1 MSYNLFFSM
10 SADPIPLKNCKSLH
24 LLDLFLF
31 HRCLV
36 DGHYLVSWTPV
47 FQGWHWL
54 FLDMLV
60 AYWVRVRGDAEHPT
74 VHKAACATTKN
85 FLSKPGSGFKHGNM
99 ASRFAIQNSCK
110 WYRRSQIISGRC
122 VPVLM
127 MSPEPFV
134 DLGSTQCVQT
144 YVFSISLKR

>member
-10 SADPIPLKNCKSLH
+10 SPDPIPLKNCKSLH

-60 AYWVRVRGDAEHPT
+60 VYWVRVRGDAEHPT
-74 VHKAACATTKN
+74 AHKAACATTKTL
-85 FLSKPGSGFKHGNM
+85 LSKPGSGLKHGNM
-99 ASRFAIQNSCK
+99 ANRFAIQSSCK
-110 WYRRSQIISGRC
+110 WYRRSQIISGFPYWWCHRNLLLTSGALSVC
-122 VPVLM
+122 KLM
-127 MSPEPFV
+127 
-134 DLGSTQCVQT
+134 
-144 YVFSISLKR
+144 SLAFLWSDR